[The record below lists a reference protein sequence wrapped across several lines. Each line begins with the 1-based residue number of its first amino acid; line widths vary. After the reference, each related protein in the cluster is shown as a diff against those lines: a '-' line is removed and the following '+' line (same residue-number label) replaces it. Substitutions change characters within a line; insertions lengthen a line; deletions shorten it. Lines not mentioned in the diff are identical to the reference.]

1 MVGEI
6 CVKKRAALLTT
17 MPHTHRDIGR
27 FLIIQIHF
35 SYIFKVL
42 GLQIKYSQQWPFVN
56 KTKDIFLILKKKK
69 ERHISKWNYDLKIL
83 SSDIKSKISFSQKK
97 KSKCPVSHSM
107 VKPEEEICLRY
118 G

>member
-6 CVKKRAALLTT
+6 CVEKGAALLTT

-42 GLQIKYSQQWPFVN
+42 DFFSPNVSDEFIYMIIFVSSLGHSRHIEDESFLRKNKFQPHITLFSKYLLPYIIIEC
-56 KTKDIFLILKKKK
+56 KMYYIFLRIFF
-69 ERHISKWNYDLKIL
+69 YKI
-83 SSDIKSKISFSQKK
+83 
-97 KSKCPVSHSM
+97 
-107 VKPEEEICLRY
+107 
-118 G
+118 